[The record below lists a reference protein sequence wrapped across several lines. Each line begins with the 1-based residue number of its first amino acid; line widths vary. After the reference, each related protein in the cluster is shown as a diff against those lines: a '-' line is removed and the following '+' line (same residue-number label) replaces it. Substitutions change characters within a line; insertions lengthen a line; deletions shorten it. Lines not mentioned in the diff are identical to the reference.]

1 MFSYSLAENAWRR
14 ERDMNNE
21 RATHSMVR
29 LGSSLY
35 IFGGSGVQPS
45 TGEIYETKN
54 DVWGVFAWSV
64 DQEPT
69 APVVIRNNA

>member
-1 MFSYSLAENAWRR
+1 
-14 ERDMNNE
+14 MNNE
-21 RATHSMVR
+21 RATHSMVK

-35 IFGGSGVQPS
+35 VFGGSGQAMS

-64 DQEPT
+64 DNEPT
-69 APVVIRNNA
+69 APVVIRHNRLMMLFFDHE